1 MNSMRLSLMK
11 AAHVAV
17 SWPRPENRQAGE
29 IRSSLISFCFRLLYL
44 VFDPDMAHRLEFS
57 AISKQFGKQTALHPL
72 TLSLEDGEI
81 LGFLGPNGAGKT
93 TAIHL
98 ALGFLRPTSGSGSLL
113 GKPFGDAEARARLGF
128 VPDVPVFFS
137 ESGFR
142 SVELAARL
150 NGVNDQ
156 RLAKDI
162 RDLLA
167 TVGLSNERKDARQ
180 YSRGMQQRLALAQA
194 LINDPELLILD
205 EPAAALD
212 PAGVLQVRELLR
224 NARHAGKSIFFSS
237 HQLTEVEH
245 ICDRIAFPK
254 PGPPGSFRDRS
265 RIFRASPIGWRLS
278 CAAFLWPNSAASTPQ
293 PRPPAPTLRRSAYRF
308 RYKNSGRV
316 IEGVWQAGGEI
327 MSLAPLRRRLED
339 LFLEWSG
346 PAECRKRTR
355 IDEDPDLCRR
365 SGRLRAGC
373 SYQNRWIYLFLMLWP
388 FGMAAI
394 LLVPAAKPEIED
406 VLSIVHQECLYGLGL
421 VAFTGGPCSAMNSG
435 RAASPA
441 CCRVRSAGGSTS
453 LPWSAQPGCPWRS
466 TSSVL

>member
-1 MNSMRLSLMK
+1 
-11 AAHVAV
+11 
-17 SWPRPENRQAGE
+17 
-29 IRSSLISFCFRLLYL
+29 
-44 VFDPDMAHRLEFS
+44 MAHRLEFS

-113 GKPFGDAEARARLGF
+113 GKPFGDAAARRRLGF
-128 VPDVPVFFS
+128 VPDVPVFFA

-150 NGVNDQ
+150 NGLNDP

-162 RDLLA
+162 RDLLGA
-167 TVGLSNERKDARQ
+167 VGLPNERKDARH

-245 ICDRIAFPK
+245 ICDRIAFLNQ
-254 PGPPGSFRDRS
+254 GHLVRLGSLKDFQSESDRVEIELRGISLAELS
-265 RIFRASPIGWRLS
+265 RIHP
-278 CAAFLWPNSAASTPQ
+278 AAATAGPNSGSIRISVPVQ
-293 PRPPAPTLRRSAYRF
+293 DQR
-308 RYKNSGRV
+308 RV

-327 MSLAPLRRRLED
+327 ISLAPLRRRLED

-346 PAECRKRTR
+346 
-355 IDEDPDLCRR
+355 
-365 SGRLRAGC
+365 AGAV
-373 SYQNRWIYLFLMLWP
+373 Q
-388 FGMAAI
+388 
-394 LLVPAAKPEIED
+394 
-406 VLSIVHQECLYGLGL
+406 QE
-421 VAFTGGPCSAMNSG
+421 N
-435 RAASPA
+435 AS
-441 CCRVRSAGGSTS
+441 R
-453 LPWSAQPGCPWRS
+453 
-466 TSSVL
+466 

>member
-1 MNSMRLSLMK
+1 
-11 AAHVAV
+11 
-17 SWPRPENRQAGE
+17 
-29 IRSSLISFCFRLLYL
+29 
-44 VFDPDMAHRLEFS
+44 MAHRLTFS
-57 AISKQFGKQTALHPL
+57 AISKQFGNQTALHPL

-113 GKPFGDAEARARLGF
+113 GRPFGDAEARARLGF
-128 VPDVPVFFS
+128 VPDVPVFFP

-142 SVELAARL
+142 SVEFAARL
-150 NGVNDQ
+150 NGVTDR

-162 RDLLA
+162 RDLL
-167 TVGLSNERKDARQ
+167 TSVGLPNERKDARQ

-245 ICDRIAFPK
+245 ICDRIAFLNQ
-254 PGPPGSFRDRS
+254 GRLVRLGSLKELQSESDRVEIELRGISLAELS
-265 RIFRASPIGWRLS
+265 RIHPAVATAGVNPASIRIAVPLQEQR
-278 CAAFLWPNSAASTPQ
+278 
-293 PRPPAPTLRRSAYRF
+293 
-308 RYKNSGRV
+308 RV

-327 MSLAPLRRRLED
+327 ISLAPLRRRLED

-346 PAECRKRTR
+346 AGVVQDTAVSE
-355 IDEDPDLCRR
+355 R
-365 SGRLRAGC
+365 SR
-373 SYQNRWIYLFLMLWP
+373 P
-388 FGMAAI
+388 
-394 LLVPAAKPEIED
+394 
-406 VLSIVHQECLYGLGL
+406 
-421 VAFTGGPCSAMNSG
+421 
-435 RAASPA
+435 
-441 CCRVRSAGGSTS
+441 
-453 LPWSAQPGCPWRS
+453 
-466 TSSVL
+466 